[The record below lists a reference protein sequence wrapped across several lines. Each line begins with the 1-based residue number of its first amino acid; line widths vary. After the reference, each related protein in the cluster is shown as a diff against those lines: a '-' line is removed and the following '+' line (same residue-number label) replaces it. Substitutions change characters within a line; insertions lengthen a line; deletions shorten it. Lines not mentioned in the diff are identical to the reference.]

1 AAGNRQITIDNISW
15 TEPLSSCEASN
26 ITFTNTTV
34 TTDLADG
41 NTFTQTASSL
51 NETTAITYESSDEAV
66 ATVNP
71 STGEVSLLGLGT
83 TTITANQE
91 AGTHNATDY
100 CAGTATY
107 ELTVISTEPVL
118 IVSTNSLSLTG
129 FAGGAVATEDI
140 TVEGLNLTGDIA
152 LALSGDANFSINP
165 TSFSSTGGEVTIT
178 YTPSATPA
186 THSATLTVSNG
197 SLSEVVT
204 LSGVTNE
211 MPAIGCFEESFDDIT
226 AGNSTSSGGSNSQ
239 WNGNDNFPTVVRAYQ
254 AGGAVR
260 LGTGSDN
267 GSITSLPLT
276 EYAGHNVVVSF
287 SSKAWGTNASS
298 ILISF
303 GTQSQVVNLPAASNW
318 TDGLSEY
325 EITFENIEANAT
337 LR

>member
-165 TSFSSTGGEVTIT
+165 TSLSSTGGEVTIT

-197 SLSEVVT
+197 SLSEVIT
-204 LSGVTNE
+204 LSGTTNE
-211 MPAIGCFEESFDDIT
+211 MPEDPIVCGLEDFTHATELPTGNNYGEGTFTGNNNIVWNYHGQS
-226 AGNSTSSGGSNSQ
+226 AG
-239 WNGNDNFPTVVRAYQ
+239 
-254 AGGAVR
+254 
-260 LGTGSDN
+260 
-267 GSITSLPLT
+267 
-276 EYAGHNVVVSF
+276 
-287 SSKAWGTNASS
+287 
-298 ILISF
+298 
-303 GTQSQVVNLPAASNW
+303 
-318 TDGLSEY
+318 EY
-325 EITFENIEANAT
+325 EIDGNGF
-337 LR
+337 LL